1 MIHFTLVPDIFIC
14 CQSTKKGWL
23 DRKTRHRKKSYET
36 LNKMFEGKKW
46 EKGRPPQKKTQSN
59 EQGKQRW
66 TDKKVIL
73 FLFG

>member
-1 MIHFTLVPDIFIC
+1 M
-14 CQSTKKGWL
+14 
-23 DRKTRHRKKSYET
+23 

-66 TDKKVIL
+66 TDKKGIL